1 MAYHPIITGCL
12 LGIAVLICFL
22 CSLGLM
28 VMRDPLQRLHFATP
42 IVSISIG
49 LIVVAIW
56 VEDGEWQSRI
66 KAVLVALIL
75 FFMNSILSHATAR
88 AIRIRKL
95 EHWPVTPQEHMPL
108 VQDRGEVG
116 AQKRSKREKS

>member
-1 MAYHPIITGCL
+1 MATHPIITGCL

-22 CSLGLM
+22 CALGLA
-28 VMRDPLQRLHFATP
+28 VMRDPYQRLHFATP
-42 IVSISIG
+42 IVSISIT

-56 VEDGEWQSRI
+56 IEDGQWQSRI
-66 KAVLVALIL
+66 KAVMVALIL

-95 EHWPVTPQEHMPL
+95 EHWPVSPDEHMPL
-108 VQDRGEVG
+108 VEDHGEVG
-116 AQKRSKREKS
+116 AEKRPPRKKR